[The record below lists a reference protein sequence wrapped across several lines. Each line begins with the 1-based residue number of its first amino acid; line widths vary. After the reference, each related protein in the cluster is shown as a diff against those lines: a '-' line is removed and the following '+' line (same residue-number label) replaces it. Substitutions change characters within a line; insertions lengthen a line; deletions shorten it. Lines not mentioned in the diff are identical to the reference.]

1 MYKGNGYGSRTSLCL
16 TLLFVGS
23 FVAFLFF
30 FNVLSLSTS
39 TTIYKLASTE
49 DYSYEF
55 GRDSLIFASIEDA
68 VPSLYILDGSLKI
81 VDNVSLTNSNCLD
94 NLTS

>member
-1 MYKGNGYGSRTSLCL
+1 VKELRSGVLKWLDTGSEEISIMYKGNGYGSRTSLCL

-55 GRDSLIFASIEDA
+55 GRD
-68 VPSLYILDGSLKI
+68 
-81 VDNVSLTNSNCLD
+81 
-94 NLTS
+94 